1 MSNTPVDMI
10 IDELKSTLYSE
21 KVEIQTKE
29 LECKTKEW
37 HKLKNKDKEK
47 DNTDYIEHTVYLTI
61 VLY

>member
-29 LECKTKEW
+29 LEYKTKEW
-37 HKLKNKDKEK
+37 YKLKNKDKEK